1 MTATQRGLDG
11 AVCNILSVTGE
22 SLIGVGIYT
31 AWTAGTGLVPL
42 TAGALTLLAQGA
54 LCSETDI
61 GPATGKSS
69 IDGCSLVT
77 NGWAILELKY
87 DTIPNFVPSP
97 LASIDRI
104 CSIDNIPDDPE
115 FFNGSWGY
123 YVTVTGRPKSDPEG
137 GCTFTTTEFV
147 SLGLPEALAKT
158 TVFRLSVQEGIC
170 SGSQSPGPLMPV
182 VPDYEYTDP
191 ETGCTLN
198 YEFQGMVELSKGGEV
213 SPVFLVSGGDYQSVR
228 SGEKVGGCNVYN
240 YIAYKRD
247 KLGPEVP
254 IYGEP
259 PGGGGGQPPFPPQ
272 DGDDPFWLDA
282 IKTALGLFIVDQ
294 LLALFNA
301 GGGPDLLPA
310 AEYQLVAPCNK
321 NDEGEPETIT
331 AFLPEQNIYERLL
344 DMQVEQLAFIQQQL
358 SWKTPICRDHPVL
371 LGDWVTV
378 RFESI
383 ENSPQG
389 TRPLRKLFRYRSQSA
404 LDLGQIA
411 AYWENFTWNA
421 GPVCVQHKN
430 ASWGTPQC
438 WAANAD
444 EGKRVIRFAGLEA
457 GIDPDVVG
465 EWVISGSSD
474 PRFGMPGTMQVAK
487 VEGLDWVTSRQGPS
501 GLPLLTVDP

>member
-11 AVCNILSVTGE
+11 AVCNILSVAGE
-22 SLIGVGIYT
+22 SLIGVGVYT

-54 LCSETDI
+54 LCSESDI
-61 GPATGKSS
+61 GFASGQGS
-69 IDGCSLVT
+69 IDGCRSVA
-77 NGWAILELKY
+77 NGYGVLQEKKPGQDWGA
-87 DTIPNFVPSP
+87 SG
-97 LASIDRI
+97 LAGLPFI
-104 CSIDNIPDDPE
+104 CSIDNIATDPT
-115 FFNGSWGY
+115 FFNGFWGY
-123 YVTVTGRPKSDPEG
+123 QMEATGKQPNDPDGPCSKTVNGFVTLG
-137 GCTFTTTEFV
+137 GTEQ
-147 SLGLPEALAKT
+147 EAKD
-158 TVFRLSVQEGIC
+158 TVFRLDVQVGVC
-170 SGSQSPGPLMPV
+170 SDFEEPGAVMPD

-198 YEFQGMVELSKGGEV
+198 YKFEGMVELSQGGEV
-213 SPVFLVSGGDYQSVR
+213 SPVFLVSGGDYQAVR
-228 SGEKVGGCNVYN
+228 NGEKVGGCNVYN

-254 IYGEP
+254 IYGDP
-259 PGGGGGQPPFPPQ
+259 CGGGGPGQPPYPPC
-272 DGDDPFWLDA
+272 DEEDPFWLDA

-301 GGGPDLLPA
+301 GGGPELLPP

-321 NDEGEPETIT
+321 NAEGEPETLT
-331 AFLPEQNIYERLL
+331 AILPEQTINERLL

-438 WAANAD
+438 WAANVD

-457 GIDPDVVG
+457 GIDPDAVG
-465 EWVISGSSD
+465 EWVVSGSSD
-474 PRFGMPGTMQVAK
+474 PRFGMPGTMQVAQ
-487 VEGLDWVTSRQGPS
+487 VQGLDWITSRQGPS
-501 GLPLLTVDP
+501 GPPLLTVDP